1 VGTRICGCS
10 GHKGWPEGLHR
21 DAGRWS
27 SSRRR
32 HSSVGEPGIPRRISF
47 TAARP
52 PTPWTTLDSS
62 SLPVRTLPL
71 RSSCLALYELHFR
84 LEYRA
89 LLDGVAELR
98 PSLRRLGWR
107 RHRAWSMWG
116 AGVLA
121 PSDSN
126 WTIAIRCEV
135 PVRVGVIWAVKS
147 DLDRPSGI
155 TIL

>member
-1 VGTRICGCS
+1 
-10 GHKGWPEGLHR
+10 
-21 DAGRWS
+21 
-27 SSRRR
+27 
-32 HSSVGEPGIPRRISF
+32 
-47 TAARP
+47 
-52 PTPWTTLDSS
+52 
-62 SLPVRTLPL
+62 L
-71 RSSCLALYELHFR
+71 RSSCLALYESHFR

-98 PSLRRLGWR
+98 PSLPRLGWR

-116 AGVLA
+116 AGVLV
-121 PSDSN
+121 SSN
-126 WTIAIRCEV
+126 SNRTIVIRCEV